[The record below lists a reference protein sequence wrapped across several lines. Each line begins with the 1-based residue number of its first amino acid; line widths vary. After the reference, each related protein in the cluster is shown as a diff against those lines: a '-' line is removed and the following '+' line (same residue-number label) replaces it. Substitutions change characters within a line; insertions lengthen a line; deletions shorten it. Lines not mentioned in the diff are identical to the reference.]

1 MSKTVVITKEGK
13 EITLKE
19 WQKMYQLPENSTM
32 IGRHFST
39 TERIF
44 ARDLKDYGT
53 LVVNEQL
60 MRVMDRFRDRIKK
73 PVNVNAFNRNEA
85 KQAEL
90 AAQGLR
96 TATHSPHVV
105 FMAVDIDTTS
115 ALETREFVRE
125 LDGVAKELGI
135 KIRIGYEDY
144 LKIGQTFVHVD
155 VCPEYYAKGKPFNNH
170 PHPVQWES
178 PIKW

>member
-1 MSKTVVITKEGK
+1 MSKVVVITKSGHEM
-13 EITLKE
+13 TLKE
-19 WQKMYQLPENSTM
+19 WQKYYQLPENSTM

-44 ARDLKDYGT
+44 ARDLQDYGK

-60 MRVMDRFRDRIKK
+60 MRVMDRFRDKIKK
-73 PVNVNAFNRNEA
+73 PVIVNAFNRNEA
-85 KQAEL
+85 KQAAL
-90 AAQGLR
+90 TAQGLR

-125 LDGVAKELGI
+125 LENVSKELGI
-135 KIRIGYEDY
+135 KIRIGYDDY
-144 LKIGQTFVHVD
+144 LKHGANI
-155 VCPEYYAKGKPFNNH
+155 CAYRLL
-170 PHPVQWES
+170 S
-178 PIKW
+178 